1 MIELLHEA
9 MNQALQEIQE
19 KREAIIHKAIDHF
32 QVNTED
38 IPDRV
43 RWFQLGSGV
52 DSVEID
58 GVRVL
63 TFMPLRVDENKN
75 PVFDYREHYLEK
87 RNEKTR

>member
-1 MIELLHEA
+1 M
-9 MNQALQEIQE
+9 
-19 KREAIIHKAIDHF
+19 
-32 QVNTED
+32 
-38 IPDRV
+38 
-43 RWFQLGSGV
+43 
-52 DSVEID
+52 EID